1 MYATPA
7 AANYYAAPT
16 HPTPKQR
23 GYRLCDQCGAVE
35 QPSMR
40 FRLCGGC
47 MTTQYCSQ
55 ECQKM
60 HWSSHKPICQHTVS
74 QTASVKQQYMGT
86 GISED
91 VVKGLRKFT
100 SAHANLLSWAG
111 FQALQLKRMPS
122 NVRHN
127 ALLVELSYRPS
138 SDPMRR

>member
-1 MYATPA
+1 
-7 AANYYAAPT
+7 
-16 HPTPKQR
+16 
-23 GYRLCDQCGAVE
+23 
-35 QPSMR
+35 
-40 FRLCGGC
+40 
-47 MTTQYCSQ
+47 
-55 ECQKM
+55 M